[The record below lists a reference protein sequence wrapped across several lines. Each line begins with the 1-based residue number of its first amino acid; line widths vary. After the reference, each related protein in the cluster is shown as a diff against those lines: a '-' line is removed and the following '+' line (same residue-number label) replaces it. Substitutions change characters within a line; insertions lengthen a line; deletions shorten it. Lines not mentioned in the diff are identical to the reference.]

1 MATGFPEIPDFLRA
15 YGIRKDVLQE
25 TIHVIS
31 RTDNPELERKLRNIL
46 APPHRGAAAP
56 ILEVQLLAHIDIGK
70 KIRLTRKLKE
80 NTVLTIVQLI
90 DDGHS
95 TLARLKK
102 SSGIDGRI
110 LKSAIRYG
118 LTHDVIGCRL
128 TKISGKV
135 YGVHRRR

>member
-46 APPHRGAAAP
+46 APPPRGAAAP
-56 ILEVQLLAHIDIGK
+56 KLEEQAPGD

-118 LTHDVIGCRL
+118 LT
-128 TKISGKV
+128 KISGKV
-135 YGVHRRR
+135 YGVHRR

>member
-25 TIHVIS
+25 AIRVIS
-31 RTDNPELERKLRNIL
+31 QTDNPELERKLRHIL
-46 APPHRGAAAP
+46 IPPNRGAASPKIEARAP
-56 ILEVQLLAHIDIGK
+56 DRKA
-70 KIRLTRKLKE
+70 RLTRKLKE
-80 NTVLTIVQLI
+80 NTVLTIVRLI

-95 TLARLKK
+95 TFARLRK
-102 SSGIDGRI
+102 SSGIDDRI

-118 LTHDVIGCRL
+118 LAHDVSGYRL

-135 YGVHRRR
+135 YGVHRR